1 MAKEAEFFCF
11 GTNDLTQMTFGFSRD
26 DTGKFLSAYYDRKIY
41 ENDPFAKL
49 DQNGVGRLMKMAVEL
64 GKGARPEL
72 HCGICGEHGGDL
84 VSVEFCHTLG
94 LDYVSCSPFRVPIA
108 RLAAAHSTI
117 LFLITGIRSF
127 AAGEVTPDEAHQIG
141 LETARKMWG
150 AKYQVVVTTHLNTDN
165 IRNHFVINSVSFV
178 DGRKFR
184 NGIGDRLELRK
195 ISDTICAARNKS
207 VIQSH
212 KFYSNKKEYWIR
224 NSGKLT
230 HRDILRRDVDEALSK
245 CCTFREL
252 EYYLKCLG
260 YRFER
265 DFRYEHPSV
274 IADGWKR
281 AVRITSLGEK
291 YSYEEMRERLSD
303 NQRLP
308 ELYVFVSPKWKRAP
322 LLHFEHQ
329 LRQAQ
334 RKDTV
339 QLLFELFIEILK
351 LCTGSNI
358 QEADNRPLSPQMRA
372 EVQKLDK
379 YIEEYKLLCDNHIES
394 PKELLSFQEN
404 LSARISELE
413 QERYALRLK
422 LRRVKAPEEG
432 AVLKEQAKEITKQI
446 TPLRKELNVALRIEE
461 HIPKIHELLEQE
473 RNIEMKHN
481 GLIKKK
487 ERGYVR

>member
-1 MAKEAEFFCF
+1 MATTGFWPVRGRLKEVIDYANNPDKTTAKEYLDE
-11 GTNDLTQMTFGFSRD
+11 DLYAAIR
-26 DTGKFLSAYYDRKIY
+26 YV
-41 ENDPFAKL
+41 ENDDKT
-49 DQNGVGRLMKMAVEL
+49 DQTMFVSAINCSKHNAYNEIIAVKRRFGER
-64 GKGARPEL
+64 GKNIAY
-72 HCGICGEHGGDL
+72 HG
-84 VSVEFCHTLG
+84 
-94 LDYVSCSPFRVPIA
+94 YQ
-108 RLAAAHSTI
+108 
-117 LFLITGIRSF
+117 SF
-127 AAGEVTPDEAHQIG
+127 VAGEVTPAEAHAIG
-141 LETARKMWG
+141 METARKMWG
-150 AKYQVVVTTHLNTDN
+150 ARYQVVVTTHLNTDN
-165 IRNHFVINSVSFV
+165 IHNHFVINSVSFV
-178 DGRKFR
+178 DGKKFR

-195 ISDTICAARNKS
+195 ISDAICAARNKS

-230 HRDILRRDVDEALSK
+230 HRDMLRRDVDEALSK
-245 CCTFREL
+245 CCTFKDM

-281 AVRITSLGEK
+281 AVRITSLGEN
-291 YSYEEMRERLSD
+291 YSREAMRQKLVA

-308 ELYVFVSPKWKRAP
+308 ELYVLITPKWKRAP
-322 LLHFEHQ
+322 LLNFEYQ

-339 QLLFELFIEILK
+339 QLLFEVIIELIK
-351 LCTGSNI
+351 ICTGNNV
-358 QEADNRPLSPQMRA
+358 QETDNRPLSPMMRA

-379 YIEEYKLLCDNHIES
+379 YIEEYKFLCDNHIES

-422 LRRVKAPEEG
+422 LRRVKTPEEDV
-432 AVLKEQAKEITKQI
+432 ALKAQAKELTKQI
-446 TPLRKELNVALRIEE
+446 TPLRKELKVALRIEE
-461 HIPKIHELLEQE
+461 HIPRIKELLDAE
-473 RNIEMKHN
+473 RNIELKHN
-481 GLIKKK
+481 GLVKKK
-487 ERGYVR
+487 ERGYER

>member
-1 MAKEAEFFCF
+1 MATTGFWPVKGRLKEVIDYANNPDKTTAKEHLDE
-11 GTNDLTQMTFGFSRD
+11 DLYAAIR
-26 DTGKFLSAYYDRKIY
+26 YV
-41 ENDPFAKL
+41 ENDDKT
-49 DQNGVGRLMKMAVEL
+49 DQTMFVSGINCSKHNAYNEMIAVKRRFGER
-64 GKGARPEL
+64 GKNIAY
-72 HCGICGEHGGDL
+72 HG
-84 VSVEFCHTLG
+84 
-94 LDYVSCSPFRVPIA
+94 YQ
-108 RLAAAHSTI
+108 
-117 LFLITGIRSF
+117 SF
-127 AAGEVTPDEAHQIG
+127 AAGEVTPDEAHAIG
-141 LETARKMWG
+141 METARKMWG
-150 AKYQVVVTTHLNTDN
+150 ARYQVVVTTHLNTDN
-165 IRNHFVINSVSFV
+165 IHNHFVINSVSFV
-178 DGRKFR
+178 DGKKFR
-184 NGIGDRLELRK
+184 NSIGDRLELRK
-195 ISDTICAARNKS
+195 ISDAICTARNKS

-230 HRDILRRDVDEALSK
+230 HRDMLRRDVDEALSK
-245 CCTFREL
+245 CCTSKEF

-291 YSYEEMRERLSD
+291 YSWEAMRQKLVT

-308 ELYVFVSPKWKRAP
+308 ELYVLITPKWKRAP
-322 LLHFEHQ
+322 LLNFEYQ

-339 QLLFELFIEILK
+339 TLLFELFIEILK
-351 LCTGSNI
+351 LCTGNNI
-358 QEADNRPLSPQMRA
+358 QESDNRPLSPMMRA

-413 QERYALRLK
+413 QERYAIRLK
-422 LRRVKAPEEG
+422 IRRVKTPEED
-432 AVLKEQAKEITKQI
+432 AALKAQAKELTKQI
-446 TPLRKELNVALRIEE
+446 TPLRKELKVALNIEE
-461 HIPKIHELLEQE
+461 HIPRIKELLDAE

-487 ERGYVR
+487 ERGYER

>member
-1 MAKEAEFFCF
+1 MATTGFWPVRGRLKEVIDYANNPDKTTAKEYLDE
-11 GTNDLTQMTFGFSRD
+11 DLYAAIR
-26 DTGKFLSAYYDRKIY
+26 YV
-41 ENDPFAKL
+41 ENDDKT
-49 DQNGVGRLMKMAVEL
+49 DQTMFVSAINCSKHNAYNEMIAVKRRFGER
-64 GKGARPEL
+64 GKNIAY
-72 HCGICGEHGGDL
+72 HG
-84 VSVEFCHTLG
+84 
-94 LDYVSCSPFRVPIA
+94 YQ
-108 RLAAAHSTI
+108 
-117 LFLITGIRSF
+117 SF
-127 AAGEVTPDEAHQIG
+127 AAGEVTPAEAHAIG
-141 LETARKMWG
+141 METARKMWG
-150 AKYQVVVTTHLNTDN
+150 ARYQVVVTTHLNTDN
-165 IRNHFVINSVSFV
+165 IHNHFVINSVSFV
-178 DGRKFR
+178 DGKKFR

-195 ISDTICAARNKS
+195 ISDAICAARNKS

-230 HRDILRRDVDEALSK
+230 HRDMLRRDVDEALSK
-245 CCTFREL
+245 CCTFKDM

-281 AVRITSLGEK
+281 AVRITSLGEN
-291 YSYEEMRERLSD
+291 YSREAMRQKLVA

-308 ELYVFVSPKWKRAP
+308 ELYVLITPKWKRAP
-322 LLHFEHQ
+322 LLNFEYQ

-339 QLLFELFIEILK
+339 QLLFEVIIELIK
-351 LCTGSNI
+351 ICTGNNV
-358 QEADNRPLSPQMRA
+358 QETDNRPLSPMMRA

-379 YIEEYKLLCDNHIES
+379 YIEEYKFLCDNHIES

-422 LRRVKAPEEG
+422 LRRVKTPEED
-432 AVLKEQAKEITKQI
+432 AALKAQAKELTKQI
-446 TPLRKELNVALRIEE
+446 TPLRKELKVALRIEE
-461 HIPKIHELLEQE
+461 HIPRIKELLDAEH
-473 RNIEMKHN
+473 NIELKHN
-481 GLIKKK
+481 GLVKKK
-487 ERGYVR
+487 ERGYER

>member
-1 MAKEAEFFCF
+1 MATTGFWPVRGRLKEVIDYANNPDKTTAKEYLDE
-11 GTNDLTQMTFGFSRD
+11 DLYAAIR
-26 DTGKFLSAYYDRKIY
+26 YV
-41 ENDPFAKL
+41 ENDDKT
-49 DQNGVGRLMKMAVEL
+49 DQTMFVSAINCSKHNAYNEIIAVKRRFGER
-64 GKGARPEL
+64 GKNIAY
-72 HCGICGEHGGDL
+72 HG
-84 VSVEFCHTLG
+84 
-94 LDYVSCSPFRVPIA
+94 YQ
-108 RLAAAHSTI
+108 
-117 LFLITGIRSF
+117 SF
-127 AAGEVTPDEAHQIG
+127 AAGEVTPAEAHAIG
-141 LETARKMWG
+141 METARKMWG
-150 AKYQVVVTTHLNTDN
+150 ARYQVVVTTHLNTDN
-165 IRNHFVINSVSFV
+165 IHNHFVINSVSFV
-178 DGRKFR
+178 DGKKFR

-195 ISDTICAARNKS
+195 ISDAICAARNKS

-230 HRDILRRDVDEALSK
+230 HRDMLRRDVDEALSK
-245 CCTFREL
+245 CCTFKDM

-281 AVRITSLGEK
+281 AVRITSLGEN
-291 YSYEEMRERLSD
+291 YSREAMRQKLVA

-308 ELYVFVSPKWKRAP
+308 ELYVLITPKWKRAP
-322 LLHFEHQ
+322 LLNFEYQ

-339 QLLFELFIEILK
+339 QLLFEVIIELIK
-351 LCTGSNI
+351 ICTGNNV
-358 QEADNRPLSPQMRA
+358 QETDNRPLSPMMRA

-379 YIEEYKLLCDNHIES
+379 YIEEYKFLCDNHIES

-422 LRRVKAPEEG
+422 LRRVKTPEED
-432 AVLKEQAKEITKQI
+432 AALKAQAKELTKQI
-446 TPLRKELNVALRIEE
+446 TPLRKELKVALRIEE
-461 HIPKIHELLEQE
+461 HIPRIKELLDAE
-473 RNIEMKHN
+473 RNIELKHN
-481 GLIKKK
+481 GLVKKK
-487 ERGYVR
+487 ERGYER